1 VATTT
6 AKPSDTWV
14 RYAWSFDGAAIAYR
28 VLSDGPI
35 DLLFNTGLI
44 SHVEVMLEEP
54 GVARMLERIGS
65 FVRLILMDRRGTGLS
80 DIGTGLVSLE
90 EEVEDVLAVLDAAG
104 SERAALMAY
113 TSTGP
118 LFIKATAMHPER
130 IPALVLYAA
139 MARTTA
145 VPGYD
150 WTHTIEE
157 REAAL
162 KALSA
167 NWGNG
172 ENLKRLAP
180 SRHDDLHLRTWLA
193 RLERLSMSPSA
204 HERLWRHMSH
214 VDVRADLQD
223 LNVPTLIL
231 HRTGDGL
238 IDIRHSRYLA
248 EQMPHARFVELP
260 GDDSLLSTGDTE
272 SIIGEIEEFL
282 TGSRRSAGAQR
293 RLLTVLFTDIVDSTA
308 RAATVGDARWRDQLA
323 AHDTAVRRQIA
334 RFGGREVKTIGDS
347 FLVTFDAPSHGLRC
361 AQAMVAE
368 VEGLGLQIRCGLHTG
383 ECEIMGDDVG
393 GMAVHIASPVAVLA
407 RPGDVLASGTAF
419 GSVVGSDLQFDWRAT
434 QELKGVPGQ
443 WPLFTLL
450 A

>member
-1 VATTT
+1 MATTVRAT
-6 AKPSDTWV
+6 DNSV
-14 RYAWSFDGAAIAYR
+14 RYARSADGAAIAYR

-44 SHVEVMLEEP
+44 SHVEVLLEEP
-54 GVARMLERIGS
+54 GVARLLERIGS
-65 FVRLILMDRRGTGLS
+65 FTRLILMDRRGTGLS
-80 DIGTGLVSLE
+80 DVGQGLVPLE
-90 EEVEDVLAVLDAAG
+90 DEVGDVIAVLDAAG

-118 LFIKATAMHPER
+118 LFIQAAAMHPER
-130 IPALVLYAA
+130 IPALILYAA

-150 WTHTIEE
+150 WTHTVEE

-167 NWGNG
+167 NWGTG
-172 ENLKRLAP
+172 DNLERLAP
-180 SRHDDLHLRTWLA
+180 GRLGDLPLRTWLG

-204 HERLWRHMSH
+204 HERLWRHMLH
-214 VDVRADLQD
+214 VDVRDVLPSLA
-223 LNVPTLIL
+223 VPTLVM
-231 HRTGDGL
+231 HRSEDGF
-238 IDIRHSRYLA
+238 IDIRHSRYVA
-248 EQMPHARFVELP
+248 DNIPSARYVELP
-260 GDDSLLSTGDTE
+260 GQDSLLSTGDTE
-272 SIIGEIEEFL
+272 AIIGEIEEFL
-282 TGSRRSAGAQR
+282 TGGRRSASAQ
-293 RLLTVLFTDIVDSTA
+293 
-308 RAATVGDARWRDQLA
+308 AATVGDARWRDQLA

-347 FLVTFDAPSHGLRC
+347 FLATFDAPSHGLRC
-361 AQAMVAE
+361 AQAMVKE
-368 VEGLGLQIRCGLHTG
+368 VEALGLQIRCGLHTG
-383 ECEIMGDDVG
+383 ECELMGDDVG
-393 GMAVHIASPVAVLA
+393 GMAVHIASRVAGLA
-407 RPGDVLASGTAF
+407 RPGEVLASGTAF

>member
-1 VATTT
+1 MATTVRSTDT
-6 AKPSDTWV
+6 AV
-14 RYAWSFDGAAIAYR
+14 HYARAADGAAIAYR

-44 SHVEVMLEEP
+44 SHVEVLLEEP
-54 GVARMLERIGS
+54 GVARLLERIGS
-65 FVRLILMDRRGTGLS
+65 FTRLILMDRRGTGLS
-80 DIGTGLVSLE
+80 DIGSGLVSLE
-90 EEVEDVLAVLDAAG
+90 DEVGDVLAVLDAIG

-113 TSTGP
+113 TSSGP
-118 LFIKATAMHPER
+118 LFIKAAAMHPDR
-130 IPALVLYAA
+130 VPALILYAA

-150 WTHTIEE
+150 WTHTVEE

-162 KALSA
+162 KDLSA
-167 NWGNG
+167 TWGTG
-172 ENLKRLAP
+172 ENMERLAP
-180 SRHDDLHLRTWLA
+180 GRQGDLHLRTWFA

-214 VDVRADLQD
+214 VDVREDLPN
-223 LNVPTLIL
+223 LTVPTLVM
-231 HRTGDGL
+231 HRGGDRF
-238 IDIRHSRYLA
+238 IDIRHSRFVA
-248 EQMPHARFVELP
+248 EQVPNARYVELP
-260 GDDSLLSTGDTE
+260 GEDSLLSTGDTE
-272 SIIGEIEEFL
+272 AIIGEIEEFV
-282 TGSRRSAGAQR
+282 TGGRRSASTQR

-347 FLVTFDAPSHGLRC
+347 FLATFDAPSHGLRC
-361 AQAMVAE
+361 AQAMVKE
-368 VEGLGLQIRCGLHTG
+368 VEQLGLQIRCGLHTG

-393 GMAVHIASPVAVLA
+393 GMAVHIASRVAGLA
-407 RPGDVLASGTAF
+407 RPGEVLASGTAF

-450 A
+450 G

>member
-1 VATTT
+1 MATTVRAT
-6 AKPSDTWV
+6 DNSV
-14 RYAWSFDGAAIAYR
+14 RYARSADGAAIAYR

-44 SHVEVMLEEP
+44 SHVEVLLEEP
-54 GVARMLERIGS
+54 GVARLLERIGS
-65 FVRLILMDRRGTGLS
+65 FTRLILMDRRGTGLS
-80 DIGTGLVSLE
+80 DVGQGLVPLE
-90 EEVEDVLAVLDAAG
+90 DEVGDVIAVLDAAG

-118 LFIKATAMHPER
+118 LFIQAAAMHPER
-130 IPALVLYAA
+130 IPALILYAA

-150 WTHTIEE
+150 WTHTVEE

-167 NWGNG
+167 NWGTG
-172 ENLKRLAP
+172 DNLERLAP
-180 SRHDDLHLRTWLA
+180 GRLGDLPLRTWLG

-204 HERLWRHMSH
+204 HERLWRHMLH
-214 VDVRADLQD
+214 VDVRDVLPSLA
-223 LNVPTLIL
+223 VPTLVM
-231 HRTGDGL
+231 HRSEDGF
-238 IDIRHSRYLA
+238 IDIRHSRYVA
-248 EQMPHARFVELP
+248 DNIPSARYVELP
-260 GDDSLLSTGDTE
+260 GQDSLLSTGDTE
-272 SIIGEIEEFL
+272 AIIGEIEEFL
-282 TGSRRSAGAQR
+282 TGGRRSASAQR

-347 FLVTFDAPSHGLRC
+347 FLATFDAPSHGLRC
-361 AQAMVAE
+361 AQAMVKE
-368 VEGLGLQIRCGLHTG
+368 VEALGLQIRCGLHTG
-383 ECEIMGDDVG
+383 ECELMGDDVG
-393 GMAVHIASPVAVLA
+393 GMAVHIASRVAGLA
-407 RPGDVLASGTAF
+407 RPGEVLASGTAF